1 MSYGADLVQG
11 EIPRRIQRRPGEFRL
26 NPDFP
31 HDGRCAGGH
40 FPAPPIETRF
50 FHVFAREGSTIAEI
64 LSPGVYCEWCLT
76 VANRLKPFVKA
87 GKEPDFDPEAE
98 VERLLEEAWE
108 RERNHYG

>member
-1 MSYGADLVQG
+1 MGYGADLVQG

-40 FPAPPIETRF
+40 FPAPPVETRF

-64 LSPGVYCEWCLT
+64 LSPGIYCEWCLI
-76 VANRLKPFVKA
+76 VANKLKPFVKE

-108 RERNHYG
+108 RERKHYG